1 MAELS
6 LEDMLKQVADHIQER
21 EAKLNRDFDDTVD
34 AVHDTCAK
42 LSEQKVPLEVVMAG
56 LIVGAAELSCIVKG
70 GQRGKARDMLSEM
83 LDKALND
90 LERLAQKNGLDKAL
104 AKAADLAQKG
114 DHEGALRVAEEFGAS
129 DGKV

>member
-83 LDKALND
+83 LDKAL
-90 LERLAQKNGLDKAL
+90 